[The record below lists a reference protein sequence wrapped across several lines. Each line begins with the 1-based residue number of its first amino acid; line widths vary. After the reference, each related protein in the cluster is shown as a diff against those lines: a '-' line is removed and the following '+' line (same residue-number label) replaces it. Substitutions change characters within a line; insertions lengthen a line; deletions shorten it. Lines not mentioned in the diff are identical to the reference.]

1 MKKLNKKVPI
11 IGGAVIGVILVIYII
26 LCFLAS
32 GKGFIKNM
40 TINGI
45 KVNNMSKEE
54 VISKLENKYQKDQNQ
69 LLLNLEMNDQ
79 KYQIDMKDNVKV
91 NIKKQVNNIQK
102 KYNNFFTKGYHYLLQ
117 HNENISIDIKN
128 QKLLNKDIKKSG
140 ILDYS
145 TLVPTTYKV
154 EKTKVIF
161 TKGKSG
167 EAVKQKDVYNTIQT
181 ALNEYDFNK
190 TLKIKPSSV
199 SEDESVM
206 KTIYKT
212 LSKKG
217 KNATLDKNNDYKI
230 VAEQYGA
237 KYDLDDSINAFNK
250 AKEGKEFEV
259 KAKAIVPSITKED
272 LEKNLFKDVLGE
284 YTTTVN
290 GSSVRKNNV
299 RLAGEKCNVILL
311 PGEEFSY
318 NQTVGKRTKEN
329 GFGEAGAYLNGET
342 VQEVGGGVCQ
352 TSSTLYNAVV
362 LANLKVTKRSNHTY
376 ISSYVPIGRDATVSW
391 GGPDFKFKNNRDYP
405 IKIEASYAKSKLT
418 CKIIGTDVDGSYVKF
433 TSEKTGDVG
442 FNTKYENDDTI
453 PEGQQVTRTA
463 GSNGGRAVSYR
474 LVYDKNGNLIS
485 KTKEANS
492 YYKGHDAL
500 IAVGTMKVET
510 PEETTP
516 ETTEPSTPEET
527 TPETTPNTEPTQPET
542 TIEPSETTAQ

>member
-79 KYQIDMKDNVKV
+79 KYQIDMKNNVKV
-91 NIKKQVNNIQK
+91 NIKDQVNDIQK

-117 HNENISIDIKN
+117 HNENISIDIKD
-128 QKLLNKDIKKSG
+128 QKQL
-140 ILDYS
+140 
-145 TLVPTTYKV
+145 
-154 EKTKVIF
+154 

-212 LSKKG
+212 LSKEG

-237 KYDLDDSINAFNK
+237 KYDLDDSISAFNK

-405 IKIEASYAKSKLT
+405 IKIEASYAGGKLT

-433 TSEKTGDVG
+433 TSERTGDVAY
-442 FNTKYENDDTI
+442 NTKYENDATI
-453 PEGQQVTRTA
+453 PEGQQVTKQA
-463 GSNGGRAVSYR
+463 GSNGGKAVSYR
-474 LVYDKNGNLIS
+474 LVYDKDGKLLS
-485 KTKEANS
+485 KKKEANS
-492 YYKGHDAL
+492 YYKGHEAI
-500 IAVGTMKVET
+500 IAVGTMKVEQAPEAQPEAT
-510 PEETTP
+510 PATP
-516 ETTEPSTPEET
+516 ETTIPA
-527 TPETTPNTEPTQPET
+527 EPTT
-542 TIEPSETTAQ
+542 TQQ

>member
-1 MKKLNKKVPI
+1 MKKLNKKIPI
-11 IGGAVIGVILVIYII
+11 IGGAVIGVILIIYII

-54 VISKLENKYQKDQNQ
+54 VISKLENKYQKDQDQ

-91 NIKKQVNNIQK
+91 NIKDQVNDIQK
-102 KYNNFFTKGYHYLLQ
+102 KYSNFFTKGYHYLLK
-117 HNENISIDIKN
+117 HNENISIDIKD
-128 QKLLNKDIKKSG
+128 QKQLNKDIKKSG

-199 SEDESVM
+199 SEDENVM

-212 LSKKG
+212 LSKEG

-237 KYDLDDSINAFNK
+237 KYDLDDSISAFNK

-318 NQTVGKRTKEN
+318 NKTVGKRTKEN

-362 LANLKVTKRSNHTY
+362 LSNLEVTERTNHTY

-405 IKIEASYAKSKLT
+405 IKIEASYANSKLT
-418 CKIIGTDVDGSYVKF
+418 CKIIGTNVDGSYVKF
-433 TSEKTGDVG
+433 TSERTGDVAY
-442 FNTKYENDDTI
+442 NTKYENDATI
-453 PEGQQVTRTA
+453 PEGQQVTKQA

-474 LVYDKNGNLIS
+474 LVYDKDGKLLS
-485 KTKEANS
+485 KKKEAKS
-492 YYKGHDAL
+492 YYKGHEAI
-500 IAVGTMKVET
+500 IAVGTMKVEQV
-510 PEETTP
+510 P
-516 ETTEPSTPEET
+516 ET

>member
-45 KVNNMSKEE
+45 EVNNMSKEE
-54 VISKLENKYQKDQNQ
+54 VISKLENKYQKDQDK

-91 NIKKQVNNIQK
+91 NIKDQVNDIQK
-102 KYNNFFTKGYHYLLQ
+102 KYSNFFTKGYHYLLK
-117 HNENISIDIKN
+117 HNENISIDIKD
-128 QKLLNKDIKKSG
+128 QKQLNKDIKKSG

-199 SEDESVM
+199 SEDENVM

-212 LSKKG
+212 LSKEG

-237 KYDLDDSINAFNK
+237 KYDLDDSISAFNK

-284 YTTTVN
+284 YTTSVS

-318 NQTVGKRTKEN
+318 NKTVGKRTKEN

-362 LANLKVTKRSNHTY
+362 LSNLEVTERTNHTY

-405 IKIEASYAKSKLT
+405 IKIEASYANSKLT
-418 CKIIGTDVDGSYVKF
+418 CKIIGTNVDGSYVKF
-433 TSEKTGDVG
+433 TSERTGDVAY
-442 FNTKYENDDTI
+442 NTKYENDATI
-453 PEGQQVTRTA
+453 PEGQQVTKQA

-474 LVYDKNGNLIS
+474 LVYDKDGKLLS
-485 KTKEANS
+485 KKKEAKS
-492 YYKGHDAL
+492 YYKGHEAI
-500 IAVGTMKVET
+500 IAVGTMKVEQV
-510 PEETTP
+510 P
-516 ETTEPSTPEET
+516 ET

>member
-79 KYQIDMKDNVKV
+79 KYQIDMKNNVKV
-91 NIKKQVNNIQK
+91 NIKDQVNDIQK

-128 QKLLNKDIKKSG
+128 QKQLNKDIKKSG
-140 ILDYS
+140 IIDYS

-212 LSKKG
+212 LSKEG

-237 KYDLDDSINAFNK
+237 KYDLDDSISAFNK

-362 LANLKVTKRSNHTY
+362 LANLEVTERTNHTY

-405 IKIEASYAKSKLT
+405 IKIEASYAGGKLT

-433 TSEKTGDVG
+433 TSERTGDVAY
-442 FNTKYENDDTI
+442 NTKYENDATI
-453 PEGQQVTRTA
+453 PEGQQVTKQA
-463 GSNGGRAVSYR
+463 GSNGGKAVSYR
-474 LVYDKNGNLIS
+474 LVYDKDGKLIS
-485 KTKEANS
+485 KKKEANS
-492 YYKGHDAL
+492 YYKGHEAI
-500 IAVGTMKVET
+500 IAVGTMKVEQAPEAQPEAQPEAT
-510 PEETTP
+510 PTTP
-516 ETTEPSTPEET
+516 ETTIPA
-527 TPETTPNTEPTQPET
+527 EPTPTQ
-542 TIEPSETTAQ
+542 Q

>member
-79 KYQIDMKDNVKV
+79 KYQIDMKNNVKV
-91 NIKKQVNNIQK
+91 NIKDQVNDIQK

-128 QKLLNKDIKKSG
+128 QKQLNKDIKKSG
-140 ILDYS
+140 IIDYS

-212 LSKKG
+212 LSKEG

-237 KYDLDDSINAFNK
+237 KYDLDDSISAFNK

-284 YTTTVN
+284 YTTSVS

-362 LANLKVTKRSNHTY
+362 LANLEVTERTNHTY

-405 IKIEASYAKSKLT
+405 IKIEASYAGGKLT

-433 TSEKTGDVG
+433 TSERTGDVAY
-442 FNTKYENDDTI
+442 NTKYENDATI
-453 PEGQQVTRTA
+453 PEGQQVTKQA
-463 GSNGGRAVSYR
+463 GSNGGKAVSYR
-474 LVYDKNGNLIS
+474 LVYDKDGKLIS
-485 KTKEANS
+485 KKKEANS
-492 YYKGHDAL
+492 YYKGHEAI
-500 IAVGTMKVET
+500 IAVGTMKVEQAPEAQPEAQPEAT
-510 PEETTP
+510 PTTP
-516 ETTEPSTPEET
+516 ETTIPA
-527 TPETTPNTEPTQPET
+527 EPTT
-542 TIEPSETTAQ
+542 TQQ

>member
-54 VISKLENKYQKDQNQ
+54 VISKLENKYQKDQDQ
-69 LLLNLEMNDQ
+69 LLLNLEMNGQ

-91 NIKKQVNNIQK
+91 NIKDQVNDIQK
-102 KYNNFFTKGYHYLLQ
+102 KYSNFFTKGYHYLLK
-117 HNENISIDIKN
+117 HNENISIEIKD
-128 QKLLNKDIKKSG
+128 QKKLNKEIKKSG

-212 LSKKG
+212 LSKEG
-217 KNATLDKNNDYKI
+217 KNATLDKDNDYKI

-237 KYDLDDSINAFNK
+237 KYDLDDSISAFNK

-284 YTTTVN
+284 YTTSVS

-318 NQTVGKRTKEN
+318 NKTVGKRTKEN

-362 LANLKVTKRSNHTY
+362 LSNLEVTERTNHTY

-405 IKIEASYAKSKLT
+405 IKIEASYANSKLT
-418 CKIIGTDVDGSYVKF
+418 CKIIGTNVDGSYVKF
-433 TSEKTGDVG
+433 TSERTGDVAY
-442 FNTKYENDDTI
+442 NTKYENDATI
-453 PEGQQVTRTA
+453 PEGQQVTKQA

-474 LVYDKNGNLIS
+474 LVYDKDGKLLS
-485 KTKEANS
+485 KKKEAKS
-492 YYKGHDAL
+492 YYKGHEAI
-500 IAVGTMKVET
+500 IAVGTMKVEQV
-510 PEETTP
+510 P
-516 ETTEPSTPEET
+516 ET